1 MATITELGKILKLY
15 LTSLGIR
22 GHLSFKSK
30 KMISRE
36 LKAASSKPMILSI
49 LSHGESYGYQ
59 IIQNIEKL
67 SGGKWEWSEAMLYP
81 VLHRMNADGLIQSE
95 WKVMENGRKRKY
107 YSLTPLGKESLA
119 EEKNQWM
126 SVHKALKA
134 LWGDNPNLVL
144 E

>member
-1 MATITELGKILKLY
+1 
-15 LTSLGIR
+15 
-22 GHLSFKSK
+22 
-30 KMISRE
+30 MISRE

-81 VLHRMNADGLIQSE
+81 VLHRMNADGLIQSR
-95 WKVMENGRKRKY
+95 WKIMENGRKRKY
-107 YSLTPLGKESLA
+107 YRLTDQGKEALV

-126 SVHKALKA
+126 SVHDVLKA
-134 LWGDNPNLVL
+134 LWGDSPELVL